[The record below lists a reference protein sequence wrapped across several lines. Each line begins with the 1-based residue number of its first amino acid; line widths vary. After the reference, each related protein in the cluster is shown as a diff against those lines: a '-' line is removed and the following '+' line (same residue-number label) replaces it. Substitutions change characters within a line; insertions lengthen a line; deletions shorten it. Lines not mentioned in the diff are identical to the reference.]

1 MKKLALAMSLLVV
14 AAMTF
19 SVAYATS
26 KGEPVNKKC
35 PIAKKDINNM
45 FETLNELIKRSLGA
59 RGPGEFVIPG
69 LVKLRVRKKP
79 ATKDREV
86 TMFGEKRI
94 VKGKPAS
101 KSVKATPLKAL
112 KDLVLQ

>member
-1 MKKLALAMSLLVV
+1 MAGQRLTKSQIVSELADSTGL
-14 AAMTF
+14 
-19 SVAYATS
+19 
-26 KGEPVNKKC
+26 
-35 PIAKKDINNM
+35 AKKDITGV
-45 FETLNELIKRSLGA
+45 FESLNKLIQKSLGS
-59 RGPGEFVIPG
+59 RGAGEFVIPG

-86 TMFGEKRI
+86 TMFGEKKI

>member
-1 MKKLALAMSLLVV
+1 MAGQRLTKSQIVAELADKTGL
-14 AAMTF
+14 
-19 SVAYATS
+19 
-26 KGEPVNKKC
+26 
-35 PIAKKDINNM
+35 AKKDVNGV
-45 FETLNELIKRSLGA
+45 FESLNELIKRSLGA

-79 ATKDREV
+79 ATKEREV
-86 TMFGEKRI
+86 VMFGEKKT

>member
-1 MKKLALAMSLLVV
+1 MAGQRLTKSQIVSELADKTGL
-14 AAMTF
+14 
-19 SVAYATS
+19 
-26 KGEPVNKKC
+26 
-35 PIAKKDINNM
+35 AKKDVNGM
-45 FETLNELIKRSLGA
+45 FDALNDLIKRSLGA

-79 ATKDREV
+79 ATKEREV
-86 TMFGEKRI
+86 VMFGEKKK
-94 VKGKPAS
+94 VAGKPAS

>member
-1 MKKLALAMSLLVV
+1 MAGQRLTKSQIVAELADKTGL
-14 AAMTF
+14 
-19 SVAYATS
+19 
-26 KGEPVNKKC
+26 
-35 PIAKKDINNM
+35 AKKEINGM
-45 FETLNELIKRSLGA
+45 FETLNDLIKRSLGA

-69 LVKLRVRKKP
+69 LVKLRVRKKA

-86 TMFGEKRI
+86 VLFGEKKV